1 MRPSLLLFAM
11 GLALATPAAAQKP
24 VKRCLIDPP
33 DSSLLR
39 RGPVLRDCEV
49 DRPAKVLTQMHPDF
63 QPQSDGSRAS
73 RCYSAEL
80 EFVVDTLGWAEP
92 ATVKKV
98 SGNSQPLAEAM
109 VNALT
114 TLRYEPA
121 MNENHLVRQL
131 VRYKQQ
137 VGVQTVVSRNGP
149 PPPTGNGERRPP
161 GC

>member
-1 MRPSLLLFAM
+1 MRPILFFLLL
-11 GLALATPAAAQKP
+11 GLAIAAPAAAQKNS
-24 VKRCLIDPP
+24 KRCLIDPP

-39 RGPVLRDCEV
+39 RGPVYRDCEV
-49 DRPAKVLTQMHPDF
+49 DRPAKVLTAMRPDF

-73 RCYSAEL
+73 RCFSAEL

-92 ATVKKV
+92 TTVRRV

-109 VNALT
+109 VNAIA

-121 MNENHLVRQL
+121 MNESHLVRQL
-131 VRYKQQ
+131 VRYKQM
-137 VGVQTVVSRNGP
+137 VGVQTVVSRGGP
-149 PPPTGNGERRPP
+149 PPPGGNGDRRPP